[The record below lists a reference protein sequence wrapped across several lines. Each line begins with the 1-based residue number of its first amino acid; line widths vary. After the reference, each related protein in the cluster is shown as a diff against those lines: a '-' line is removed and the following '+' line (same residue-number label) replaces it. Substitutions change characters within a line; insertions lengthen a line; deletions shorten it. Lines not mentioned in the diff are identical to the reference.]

1 MGNMWGCAVPPQYS
15 GRILFFLE
23 VPVSGVESDV
33 QPYPLHGRDVTTVL
47 DRCKG
52 ISRRMPYPYVR
63 GLPFFVPSASW
74 NGDLRPKN
82 GPQLYMVRVNHF
94 QEELNP

>member
-33 QPYPLHGRDVTTVL
+33 QPYLLQGRDVTTVL
-47 DRCKG
+47 DILSSHCTKDSIYTAPVACVCENAIPLRVAWAPILC
-52 ISRRMPYPYVR
+52 PVR
-63 GLPFFVPSASW
+63 FMEW
-74 NGDLRPKN
+74 
-82 GPQLYMVRVNHF
+82 
-94 QEELNP
+94 